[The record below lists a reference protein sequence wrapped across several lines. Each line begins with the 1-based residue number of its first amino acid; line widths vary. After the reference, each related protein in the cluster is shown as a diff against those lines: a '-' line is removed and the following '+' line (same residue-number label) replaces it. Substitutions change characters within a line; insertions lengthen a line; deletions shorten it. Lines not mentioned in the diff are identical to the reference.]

1 MQKNTKII
9 HKKSSIFQLYA
20 ESDDKADFIELLL
33 NSQTFDFKK
42 VDDQGYTFLIKLVI
56 SKYNYNITRE
66 LL

>member
-33 NSQTFDFKK
+33 NSKTFDFKK
-42 VDDQGYTFLIKLVI
+42 VDD
-56 SKYNYNITRE
+56 
-66 LL
+66 